1 MTRSGFVA
9 LIGEPNAGK
18 STLLNQ
24 MVGAKI
30 SIVTHKVQTTR
41 TRIRGVSVENQS
53 QIIFVDTPGLFT
65 PRRRLDRAMVAAAWN
80 GAADSDITLL
90 MVEAHRGLT
99 EGVEKIIS
107 SISEIGKNGKLA
119 LVINKIDKVNVN
131 DLLSLSKEINDS
143 HPFVET
149 FMISAEKGKGIN
161 DLRLWLASNLPE
173 GPWLYPDDQISDMPL
188 RMIAAEITREKLTL
202 RLHQELPY
210 QLTVE
215 TEKWEEKADKSV
227 RIEQIIYLSRP
238 GHKGIVLGKKGDTIK
253 AVSMAS
259 RLSIENQSQ
268 IIFVDTPGLFI
279 PRRRLDRAMV
289 AAAWNGA
296 ADSDITLLMVEA
308 HRGLTEGVEKIISSI
323 SEIGMNGK
331 IALVINKIDKVK
343 VNALLS
349 LSKEINV
356 RGPFV
361 ETFMI
366 SAEKG
371 KGINDLRRWL
381 ASNLPEGPWLYPD
394 DQISDMPLRMIA
406 AEITREKLT
415 LRLHQELPYQLTVET
430 EKWEEKVDKSV
441 RIEQI
446 IYLSRSGHKGIVLG
460 KKGETIKAVSMAS
473 RLSIE
478 EFLGARVHLFL
489 RLKVREKWME
499 ETERY
504 SEMGLDFKD
513 GNV

>member
-24 MVGAKI
+24 MVGSKI

-41 TRIRGVSVENQS
+41 TRIRGV
-53 QIIFVDTPGLFT
+53 
-65 PRRRLDRAMVAAAWN
+65 
-80 GAADSDITLL
+80 
-90 MVEAHRGLT
+90 
-99 EGVEKIIS
+99 
-107 SISEIGKNGKLA
+107 
-119 LVINKIDKVNVN
+119 
-131 DLLSLSKEINDS
+131 
-143 HPFVET
+143 
-149 FMISAEKGKGIN
+149 
-161 DLRLWLASNLPE
+161 
-173 GPWLYPDDQISDMPL
+173 
-188 RMIAAEITREKLTL
+188 
-202 RLHQELPY
+202 
-210 QLTVE
+210 
-215 TEKWEEKADKSV
+215 
-227 RIEQIIYLSRP
+227 
-238 GHKGIVLGKKGDTIK
+238 
-253 AVSMAS
+253 
-259 RLSIENQSQ
+259 SIENQSQ

-331 IALVINKIDKVK
+331 LALVINKIDKAK
-343 VNALLS
+343 VNDLLS
-349 LSKEINV
+349 LSKEINDCH
-356 RGPFV
+356 PFV

-366 SAEKG
+366 SAEKS

-381 ASNLPEGPWLYPD
+381 AYNLPEGPWLYPD
-394 DQISDMPLRMIA
+394 EQISDMPLRMIA

-430 EKWEEKVDKSV
+430 EKWEEKADKSV